1 MFRRSAARLRI
12 KRPLTQRLYE
22 RFVHKYFAHDVNFE
36 LQRLARREAAVYIRR
51 HMATANMYPDR
62 WRLLQAAV
70 GEARPRSDTA
80 GGLFLEFGVEKGASA
95 NFIARLIGAGGE
107 PAVLHAFDSFEG
119 LPDSWDGTFETR
131 GKFTLGGKI
140 PRLLANVEIHKGW
153 FENTLPGFRAD
164 HQGSTIS
171 LLHIDCDLYSSTRTV
186 LEQLGDL
193 LLPGSIVVF
202 DEYLNYH
209 GWKNH
214 EFKAWQEF
222 VEANRVKYS
231 YRGFC
236 GRGGQVFMRIDEIQP
251 RSAIAERFE
260 AQLAR

>member
-1 MFRRSAARLRI
+1 MFRRPKDGVRP
-12 KRPLTQRLYE
+12 KRPIARHLYD
-22 RFVHKYFAHDVNFE
+22 RFVHKYFAHDLNFE
-36 LQRLARREAAVYIRR
+36 LQLLARREAALYIRC
-51 HMATANMYPDR
+51 HMATANMYADR

-70 GEARPRSDTA
+70 GEARP

-95 NFIARLIGAGGE
+95 NFIAGLIAAGGAS
-107 PAVLHAFDSFEG
+107 AVLHAFDSFEG
-119 LPDSWDGTFETR
+119 LPESWDGTFETR
-131 GKFTLGGKI
+131 GKFTVSGKI
-140 PRLLANVEIHKGW
+140 PRLPSNVRVHKGW
-153 FENTLPGFRAD
+153 FDATLPGFRDA
-164 HQGSTIS
+164 HAGVSIS

-186 LEQLGDL
+186 LEHIGDR

-222 VEANRVKYS
+222 VAVSKVKYT

-236 GRGGQVFMRIDEIQP
+236 GQGGQVFLRIDEIAPQ
-251 RSAIAERFE
+251 AAEAHRLE
-260 AQLAR
+260 TQTAQ

>member
-1 MFRRSAARLRI
+1 MFNRSHARLRI

-22 RFVHKYFAHDVNFE
+22 RFAHKYFAHDVNFE

-51 HMATANMYPDR
+51 HMASANMYPDR

-70 GEARPRSDTA
+70 GEARP

-95 NFIARLIGAGGE
+95 NFIARLIGAGNQ

-119 LPDSWDGTFETR
+119 LPESWDGTFETR
-131 GKFTLGGKI
+131 GKFTVGGKI
-140 PRLLANVEIHKGW
+140 PRLLANIEVHKGW
-153 FENTLPGFRAD
+153 FEDTLPGFRAD
-164 HQGSTIS
+164 NAGSRIS

-186 LEQLGDL
+186 LDQLGGL

-209 GWKNH
+209 GWQNH

-222 VEANRVKYS
+222 VQANQVKYS

-236 GRGGQVFMRIDEIQP
+236 GRGGQVFLRVDDIRPQSTVAP
-251 RSAIAERFE
+251 RFE

>member
-22 RFVHKYFAHDVNFE
+22 RFAHKYFAHDVNFE

-51 HMATANMYPDR
+51 HMAAANMYPER

-70 GEARPRSDTA
+70 GEARP
-80 GGLFLEFGVEKGASA
+80 GGLYLEFGVERGTSA
-95 NFIARLIGAGGE
+95 NFIARLIGAGTE
-107 PAVLHAFDSFEG
+107 PTLLHAFDSFEG
-119 LPDSWDGTFETR
+119 LPESWDGTFETR
-131 GKFTLGGKI
+131 GKFTVGGKI

-153 FENTLPGFRAD
+153 FENTLPGFRAG
-164 HQGSTIS
+164 HEGSTIS

-222 VEANRVKYS
+222 VDVNQVKYS

-236 GRGGQVFMRIDEIQP
+236 GRGGQVFLRIDDIRPQ
-251 RSAIAERFE
+251 SAVAERFE

>member
-1 MFRRSAARLRI
+1 MFKRSPARLRI

-51 HMATANMYPDR
+51 HMAAANMYPDR

-70 GEARPRSDTA
+70 GEARP

-95 NFIARLIGAGGE
+95 NFIARLIGAGNE
-107 PAVLHAFDSFEG
+107 PAVLHGFDSFEG
-119 LPDSWDGTFETR
+119 LPESWDGTFETG
-131 GKFTLGGKI
+131 GKFTVGGKI

-164 HQGSTIS
+164 HRDSTIS

-222 VEANRVKYS
+222 VEANQVRYS

-236 GRGGQVFMRIDEIQP
+236 GRGGQVFLRIDDIRPQSTVAA
-251 RSAIAERFE
+251 RLE

>member
-1 MFRRSAARLRI
+1 MFKRSPGRLRI

-51 HMATANMYPDR
+51 HMASANMYPDR
-62 WRLLQAAV
+62 WRLLQTAV
-70 GEARPRSDTA
+70 GEARP
-80 GGLFLEFGVEKGASA
+80 GGLYLEFGVEKGASA
-95 NFIARLIGAGGE
+95 NFIARLIGAGEE

-119 LPDSWDGTFETR
+119 LPESWDGTFETR
-131 GKFTLGGKI
+131 GKFTVGGKI

-164 HQGSTIS
+164 REGSTIS

-186 LEQLGDL
+186 FEQIGDL

-222 VEANRVKYS
+222 VEASRVKYS

-236 GRGGQVFMRIDEIQP
+236 GRGGQVFLRIDDIRPQIIVAD
-251 RSAIAERFE
+251 RLE
-260 AQLAR
+260 AQLVR

>member
-1 MFRRSAARLRI
+1 MFRGSRGGVRI
-12 KRPLTQRLYE
+12 KRPIARHLYD

-36 LQRLARREAAVYIRR
+36 LQLLARREAALYIRR
-51 HMATANMYPDR
+51 HMATATMYADR

-70 GEARPRSDTA
+70 DEARP

-95 NFIARLIGAGGE
+95 NFIAGLIAAGGA

-119 LPDSWDGTFETR
+119 LPESWEGTFETR
-131 GKFTLGGKI
+131 GKFTVSGKI
-140 PRLLANVEIHKGW
+140 PRLPPNVQIHKGW
-153 FENTLPGFRAD
+153 FDATLPGFRAA
-164 HQGSTIS
+164 HAGATIS

-186 LEQLGDL
+186 LEHIGDM
-193 LLPGSIVVF
+193 LLPGSILVF

-222 VEANRVKYS
+222 VAASNVKYT

-236 GRGGQVFMRIDEIQP
+236 GQGGQVFLRIDEIAPQP
-251 RSAIAERFE
+251 AEAHRFE
-260 AQLAR
+260 TQTAR

>member
-1 MFRRSAARLRI
+1 MFRRSPARLRI

-36 LQRLARREAAVYIRR
+36 LQRMARREAAVYIRR
-51 HMATANMYPDR
+51 HMTAANMYPDR

-70 GEARPRSDTA
+70 GEARPV
-80 GGLFLEFGVEKGASA
+80 GLFLEFGVEKGASA
-95 NFIARLIGAGGE
+95 NFIARLIGAGNE

-131 GKFTLGGKI
+131 GKFTVGGKI
-140 PRLLANVEIHKGW
+140 PRLLSNVEVHKGW

-164 HQGSTIS
+164 HEGSTIA

-186 LEQLGDL
+186 LEQIGDL

-222 VEANRVKYS
+222 VEASRVKYS

-236 GRGGQVFMRIDEIQP
+236 GRGGQVFLRIDDIRPQ
-251 RSAIAERFE
+251 SAVAARLE
-260 AQLAR
+260 AQLAQ

>member
-1 MFRRSAARLRI
+1 MFRRPKDGVRR
-12 KRPLTQRLYE
+12 KRPIARHLYD
-22 RFVHKYFAHDVNFE
+22 RFVHKYFAHDLNFE
-36 LQRLARREAAVYIRR
+36 LQLLARREAALYIRR
-51 HMATANMYPDR
+51 HMATATMYADR

-70 GEARPRSDTA
+70 GEARP

-95 NFIARLIGAGGE
+95 NFIAGLIAAGDAS
-107 PAVLHAFDSFEG
+107 AVLHAFDSFEG
-119 LPDSWDGTFETR
+119 LPESWEGTFETR
-131 GKFTLGGKI
+131 GKFTVSGKI
-140 PRLLANVEIHKGW
+140 PRLPSNVRIHKGW
-153 FENTLPGFRAD
+153 FDATLPGFRDA
-164 HQGSTIS
+164 HAGASIS

-186 LEQLGDL
+186 LEHIGDR

-222 VEANRVKYS
+222 VAASKVKYT

-236 GRGGQVFMRIDEIQP
+236 GQGGQVFLRIDEIAPQ
-251 RSAIAERFE
+251 AAEAHRLE
-260 AQLAR
+260 AQTAQ

>member
-1 MFRRSAARLRI
+1 MFKRSPARLRV

-51 HMATANMYPDR
+51 HMASANMYPDR

-70 GEARPRSDTA
+70 GEARP
-80 GGLFLEFGVEKGASA
+80 GGLFLEFGVETGASA
-95 NFIARLIGAGGE
+95 NFIARLIGAGNE

-140 PRLLANVEIHKGW
+140 PRLPANVEIHKGW
-153 FENTLPGFRAD
+153 FENTLPGFRVD
-164 HQGSTIS
+164 HQDSTIS

-222 VEANRVKYS
+222 VDVNQVKYS

-236 GRGGQVFMRIDEIQP
+236 GRGGQVFLRIDDIRPQ
-251 RSAIAERFE
+251 SAVAERFE

>member
-1 MFRRSAARLRI
+1 MFRRWKDSIRV
-12 KRPLTQRLYE
+12 KRPLSGHLYD
-22 RFVHKYFAHDVNFE
+22 RFMHKSLAHDVNCE
-36 LQRLARREAAVYIRR
+36 LQLLARREAALYIRR
-51 HMATANMYPDR
+51 HMATATMYADR

-70 GEARPRSDTA
+70 AEARP

-95 NFIARLIGAGGE
+95 DFIARLIAAGGM
-107 PAVLHAFDSFEG
+107 PGVLHAFDSFEG
-119 LPDSWDGTFETR
+119 LPESWDGTFETR
-131 GKFTLGGKI
+131 GKFTVSGKI
-140 PRLLANVEIHKGW
+140 PRLPPNVQIHKGW
-153 FENTLPGFRAD
+153 FDATLPGFRAA
-164 HQGSTIS
+164 QAGAAIS

-186 LEQLGDL
+186 FEQIGDL

-222 VEANRVKYS
+222 VEASRVKYS

-236 GRGGQVFMRIDEIQP
+236 GRGGQVFLRIDDIRPQ
-251 RSAIAERFE
+251 SAVAARLQ
-260 AQLAR
+260 AQLAQ

>member
-1 MFRRSAARLRI
+1 VFKRSPAKLRI

-22 RFVHKYFAHDVNFE
+22 RFAHKYFAHDVNFE

-51 HMATANMYPDR
+51 HMASANMYPDR

-70 GEARPRSDTA
+70 GEARP

-95 NFIARLIGAGGE
+95 NFIARLIGAGNQ

-119 LPDSWDGTFETR
+119 LPESWDGTFETR
-131 GKFTLGGKI
+131 GKFTVGGKI
-140 PRLLANVEIHKGW
+140 PRLLANIEVHKGW
-153 FENTLPGFRAD
+153 FEDTLPGFRAD
-164 HQGSTIS
+164 NAGSRIS

-186 LEQLGDL
+186 FEQLGEL

-209 GWKNH
+209 GWQNH

-222 VEANRVKYS
+222 VQANQVKYS

-236 GRGGQVFMRIDEIQP
+236 GRGGQVFLRVDDIRPQSTVAP
-251 RSAIAERFE
+251 RFE